1 MPVVTASSTQAHRLL
16 TAEELWQHGPST
28 PGELIRGTF
37 VDMPPT
43 GHPHGSIEAN
53 VAGELRAFVR
63 RRRLGKVMTGEIGII
78 TQRDPDTVRGA
89 DVAYVS
95 KERLARAKSDG
106 YLDVA
111 PDLVVEVVS
120 PNDRWTD
127 INEKVDEY
135 LACGVRA
142 VWIIDPRTERITC
155 YRPSSALRI
164 YGKDD
169 ALTEPDLLPG
179 FSVPVRELFE

>member
-1 MPVVTASSTQAHRLL
+1 
-16 TAEELWQHGPST
+16 
-28 PGELIRGTF
+28 
-37 VDMPPT
+37 MPPT
-43 GHPHGSIEAN
+43 GHPHGSVEAN

-63 RRRLGKVMTGEIGII
+63 QHHLGKVMVGEVGII
-78 TQRDPDTVRGA
+78 TQRNPDTVRGA

-95 KERLARAKSDG
+95 KERLAHANADG

-142 VWIIDPRTERITC
+142 VWIIDPRTQRITC
-155 YRPSSALRI
+155 YQPSSAVRV

-169 ALTEPDLLPG
+169 ALTEPVILPG
-179 FSVPVRELFE
+179 FSVLVGELFE

>member
-1 MPVVTASSTQAHRLL
+1 M
-16 TAEELWQHGPST
+16 
-28 PGELIRGTF
+28 
-37 VDMPPT
+37 
-43 GHPHGSIEAN
+43 GSG
-53 VAGELRAFVR
+53 VFVR
-63 RRRLGKVMTGEIGII
+63 QHHLGKVMAGEVGII

-95 KERLARAKSDG
+95 KERLAHAKTDG

-120 PNDRWTD
+120 PHDRWTE
-127 INEKVDEY
+127 INEKLGEY

-142 VWIIDPRTERITC
+142 VWIIDPRTQRITC
-155 YRPSSALRI
+155 YQPSSAVRV
-164 YGKDD
+164 YGKDNTL
-169 ALTEPDLLPG
+169 AEPVILPG